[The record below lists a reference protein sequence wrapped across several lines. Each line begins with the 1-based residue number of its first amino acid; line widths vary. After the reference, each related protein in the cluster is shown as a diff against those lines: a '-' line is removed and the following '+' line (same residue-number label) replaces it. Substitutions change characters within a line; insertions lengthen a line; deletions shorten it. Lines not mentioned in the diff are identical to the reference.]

1 MNVYH
6 VNHLTSVA
14 SDYQRISWRWRGQVL
29 YCVWEVPRMLLL
41 GFTKRSIP
49 KRDQHR
55 KDIIQKEL
63 LFYRKYPHKNVM
75 LLACL

>member
-1 MNVYH
+1 
-6 VNHLTSVA
+6 
-14 SDYQRISWRWRGQVL
+14 
-29 YCVWEVPRMLLL
+29 MLLL

-75 LLACL
+75 LLACLNHEMQGMAPGCSF